1 MRSPRSR
8 NAAPSSPS
16 DDDRCRAGG
25 GVGGVATGDDA
36 ARGGIDSSAGAPPRL
51 RRSRANGVFAARL
64 CGVDVRLGGVGASD
78 GGGAAGGDAAGAGGA
93 ASAASDSSLVL
104 GPNLHARLA
113 SATCASILYSPGR
126 HRATPR
132 RREIRRCPRDE
143 AVDAVLAREPPS
155 RLRVVAVSVAVA
167 VGAERRPRLRVGRRR
182 RSRRAVVPQARR
194 EQRVGVVRRRERGR
208 GRAEVARRPG
218 VRQSSEA
225 GGPDADCDVEHAALC
240 VRRSEGERQP
250 QKGRAAD
257 QRAAEREGRVVVDHG
272 SHDGL
277 DDGADR
283 LAVLGLGR
291 PETSILRQA
300 AMTELGNGLHAAKH
314 YEDALSVGEAEL
326 AMLWRLGAPE
336 DFILAT
342 LSNLATTYSRM
353 GRNEEAV
360 QMQRDVYSG
369 RLKLNDEE
377 HYDTLWA
384 PRARCLTG
392 QFADWSCGM
401 PKYTNDWHCRLPSS

>member
-1 MRSPRSR
+1 M
-8 NAAPSSPS
+8 
-16 DDDRCRAGG
+16 
-25 GVGGVATGDDA
+25 
-36 ARGGIDSSAGAPPRL
+36 
-51 RRSRANGVFAARL
+51 
-64 CGVDVRLGGVGASD
+64 
-78 GGGAAGGDAAGAGGA
+78 
-93 ASAASDSSLVL
+93 
-104 GPNLHARLA
+104 
-113 SATCASILYSPGR
+113 
-126 HRATPR
+126 
-132 RREIRRCPRDE
+132 
-143 AVDAVLAREPPS
+143 
-155 RLRVVAVSVAVA
+155 
-167 VGAERRPRLRVGRRR
+167 
-182 RSRRAVVPQARR
+182 
-194 EQRVGVVRRRERGR
+194 
-208 GRAEVARRPG
+208 
-218 VRQSSEA
+218 
-225 GGPDADCDVEHAALC
+225 
-240 VRRSEGERQP
+240 QP
-250 QKGRAAD
+250 KTYLQYY
-257 QRAAEREGRVVVDHG
+257 
-272 SHDGL
+272 
-277 DDGADR
+277 
-283 LAVLGLGR
+283 LGR

>member
-16 DDDRCRAGG
+16 EDDRCRAGG

-78 GGGAAGGDAAGAGGA
+78 GGAAGGDAAGAGGAGGA

-208 GRAEVARRPG
+208 GRAEVTRRPG

-283 LAVLGLGR
+283 LAVLGLVHGERGHEPHDDAVDVRAPLEHGARRRERAPQRRVAEQRLERGR
-291 PETSILRQA
+291 RQ
-300 AMTELGNGLHAAKH
+300 N
-314 YEDALSVGEAEL
+314 
-326 AMLWRLGAPE
+326 RLLVA
-336 DFILAT
+336 
-342 LSNLATTYSRM
+342 
-353 GRNEEAV
+353 
-360 QMQRDVYSG
+360 
-369 RLKLNDEE
+369 
-377 HYDTLWA
+377 
-384 PRARCLTG
+384 RARAAT
-392 QFADWSCGM
+392 
-401 PKYTNDWHCRLPSS
+401 